1 MSNPLLTR
9 KASMRQAQRQMR
21 SGAINHMSIGKA
33 LQNDI
38 HSQYVATNTP
48 RQYHKGQSK
57 PRAFSEPSRL
67 EIAYRAQAS
76 KIFRAPMYEKKH
88 TGLTALEMMMPNR
101 SMSLDEG
108 FKIGDFQ
115 PVKKHPNTGQN
126 SVQLIRD
133 SHSNQSRG
141 SGQMGF
147 PPIGNTTPMDTSFD
161 EVNKVSVKP
170 RSNKRQATES
180 GFFDGGDF
188 SMSFAAGSSSSKSKK
203 KKRKS

>member
-1 MSNPLLTR
+1 MTNPLITR

-21 SGAINHMSIGKA
+21 SGAINHMSIGKS

-38 HSQYVATNTP
+38 HSQYVAAHNP

-88 TGLTALEMMMPNR
+88 TGLSALEMMMPNR

-115 PVKKHPNTGQN
+115 QIKKPSTSMPQQN
-126 SVQLIRD
+126 SVQLMRD
-133 SHSNQSRG
+133 SHANQSRG
-141 SGQMGF
+141 AGQIGF
-147 PPIGNTTPMDTSFD
+147 APVGNTGAMDTSFE
-161 EVNKVSVKP
+161 EVNSINVKP
-170 RSNKRQATES
+170 RSNK
-180 GFFDGGDF
+180 
-188 SMSFAAGSSSSKSKK
+188 
-203 KKRKS
+203 